1 MGNRRMSTTTQA
13 IVSDNFPRT
22 PLYIAAAAV
31 VLTIVGVAVV
41 RFGNLSTSY
50 VSTAT
55 PIQERSLRFEDQKDG
70 GIAVI
75 DAKNNAVIEIV
86 SPGTNGFLRG
96 ALRGLARERKRTSAG
111 AEPPFV
117 LVSRTDGRLTLD
129 DPTTAR
135 QVDLK
140 SFGPSNSQVF
150 ERFLTQ
156 QTPTPRDPNAVP
168 MNAIPFAPL
177 FTGK

>member
-1 MGNRRMSTTTQA
+1 MSTTTQQP

-31 VLTIVGVAVV
+31 ILTIVGVSIV
-41 RFGNLSTSY
+41 RFGHLSTSY
-50 VSTAT
+50 VSTA
-55 PIQERSLRFEDQKDG
+55 PAIKERALRFEDQKDG

-75 DAKNNAVIEIV
+75 DATTEKIIEVV

-111 AEPPFV
+111 AEPPFM

-129 DPTTAR
+129 DQTTDR

-140 SFGPSNSQVF
+140 SFGPTNAQVF

-156 QTPTPRDPNAVP
+156 QSPTPRDPNAAP
-168 MNAIPFAPL
+168 ASALPFAPL

>member
-1 MGNRRMSTTTQA
+1 MGNRSMSTTTPA

-75 DAKNNAVIEIV
+75 
-86 SPGTNGFLRG
+86 
-96 ALRGLARERKRTSAG
+96 
-111 AEPPFV
+111 
-117 LVSRTDGRLTLD
+117 
-129 DPTTAR
+129 
-135 QVDLK
+135 
-140 SFGPSNSQVF
+140 
-150 ERFLTQ
+150 
-156 QTPTPRDPNAVP
+156 
-168 MNAIPFAPL
+168 
-177 FTGK
+177 